1 MKRLPALLLLCSVG
15 SLHAQVVSNI
25 SCTSPTAEQVMK
37 GQYDPTT
44 FAASTVIDD
53 HEVILYEMRWLLRAD
68 SLKSYLERM
77 SQFGTRNSYS
87 DTLSASTGIGAAR
100 RWAHSKFQQFSAA
113 NENRLLPTYLQF
125 DQTGAECGDTQGWRN
140 VLAVLP
146 GSDTSNASIVLIEAH
161 LDSRCADN
169 CDVTCP
175 APGMEDNG
183 SGSALVLELARVM
196 SRYTFKHTIVFMLTT
211 AEEHG
216 LVGADAMAQWCMDN
230 NVAIKGVQ
238 NNDIVGGVLCGNTAS
253 PPSCET
259 PGSIDSMQ
267 VRLFSQ
273 GALAAPHRG
282 FARSVKMWYEEKL
295 QDQVA
300 VPMAISVMNQEDR
313 DGRGGDH
320 IPFRQRGYRNLRF
333 TSANENGDANVA
345 DTNYTDH
352 QHTSDDVLGM
362 DTNGDQVL
370 DSFFVD
376 FNYLQRNALINGM
389 GATMLALGPE
399 VPHIIVH
406 DEPTGLRV
414 EVDGGFAPE
423 YRIGVRT
430 DNLIQPFIAVY
441 RTSAT
446 SFAIPGLAANDTYFI
461 SAAAIDANG
470 VMGPFSP
477 EQNKG
482 NDIDTP
488 PGTMDD
494 FPYGLDCWGIGI
506 SEQDEGMALS
516 ARLLPCRP
524 DPFAYSTRMVVE
536 VAPGFVHREAYIL
549 LHDAQAH
556 AIARV
561 PLQLRPGLNEAQYVH
576 KRGPGLFTYSL
587 IVDGRA
593 LDTKSLVVTE

>member
-1 MKRLPALLLLCSVG
+1 MKHLCAFLLLCAYGPVC
-15 SLHAQVVSNI
+15 AQVVSNI
-25 SCTSPTAEQVMK
+25 SCTSAAAELVMK
-37 GQYDPTT
+37 GQYDPTNY
-44 FAASTVIDD
+44 AATVVIDD
-53 HEVILYEMRWLLRAD
+53 HEVILCEMRWLLRAD
-68 SLKSYLERM
+68 SLKRYLEEM
-77 SQFGTRNSYS
+77 SSFGTRNSYS
-87 DTLSASTGIGAAR
+87 DTVSNTTGIGAAR
-100 RWAHSKFQQFSAA
+100 RWAYSKFQQFSSA
-113 NENRLLPTYLQF
+113 NDNRLIPSYLQF
-125 DQTGAECGDTQGWRN
+125 DQTGAECGDAQGWRN
-140 VLAVLP
+140 VFAVLP

-196 SRYTFKHTIVFMLTT
+196 GRYTFKHTIVFMLNT

-216 LVGADAMAQWCMDN
+216 LVGADAMATWCEEN
-230 NVAIKGVQ
+230 NIAIKGVQ
-238 NNDIVGGVLCGNTAS
+238 NNDIVGGVLCGNTSS

-267 VRLFSQ
+267 VRLFSN
-273 GALAAPHRG
+273 GGITVPHRG
-282 FARSVKMWYEEKL
+282 FARSMKMWYEEKL
-295 QDQVA
+295 QDQLA

-320 IPFRQRGYRNLRF
+320 IPFRLRGYRNLRF

-362 DTNGDQVL
+362 DTDGDLVL

-399 VPHIIVH
+399 APYFTLH

-414 EVDGGFAPE
+414 EIDSGFASE
-423 YRIGVRT
+423 YRIGVRSS
-430 DNLIQPFIAVY
+430 NVIQSFDAVY

-446 SFAIPGLAANDTYFI
+446 SFAIPALLANETYFVCV
-461 SAAAIDANG
+461 AGIDANG
-470 VMGPFSP
+470 VMGPFSRDY
-477 EQNKG
+477 NKN

-488 PGTMDD
+488 PGTTDN
-494 FPYGLDCWGIGI
+494 FPYGVSCWGIGI
-506 SEQDEGMALS
+506 SEQDDHMAFS
-516 ARLLPCRP
+516 AQLLPCRP
-524 DPFAYSTRMVVE
+524 DPFEYSTRMVVE

-549 LHDAQAH
+549 VHDVQAR
-556 AIARV
+556 AVARV
-561 PLQLRPGLNEAQYVH
+561 PLQLHPGLNEAQYVH
-576 KRGPGLFTYSL
+576 KRGPGVFTYSL

-593 LDTKSLVVTE
+593 LDTKSMVVAE